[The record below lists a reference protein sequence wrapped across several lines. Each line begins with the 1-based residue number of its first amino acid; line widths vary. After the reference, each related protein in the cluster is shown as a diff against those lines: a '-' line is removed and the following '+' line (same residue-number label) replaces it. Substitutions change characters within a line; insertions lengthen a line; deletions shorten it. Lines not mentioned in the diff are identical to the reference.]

1 MIPERDHVTG
11 LAPRR
16 HLEDLLEAPWRDPAA
31 LLIADVV
38 ALKQVNETAGFR
50 AGDDRLRHAADRLRT
65 AAPSATITARL
76 GGDEMVA
83 LFTGATALADAE
95 SAATRLRSA
104 GEPALRAAAAAVVP
118 GADPWAV
125 LERLYAS
132 LRRS

>member
-16 HLEDLLEAPWRDPAA
+16 YLEDLLEAPWRDPAA

-95 SAATRLRSA
+95 SAVARLRSA